1 MELFSM
7 GTGEILLILLVAL
20 LVWGPRRIVEV
31 GRTLGKIMGT
41 LKKVSFDLTTQI
53 TRELEEEKPKDSPP
67 KPKANDENKS
77 QAAQT
82 PDTAQPKD
90 TKPVSPEDS

>member
-1 MELFSM
+1 MEFFSM

-20 LVWGPRRIVEV
+20 LVWGPGRIVEV
-31 GRTLGKIMGT
+31 GRTLGRIMGT
-41 LKKVSFDLTTQI
+41 LKKASFDLTTQI

-77 QAAQT
+77 QETKIADSTQAT
-82 PDTAQPKD
+82 DTELVSPKD
-90 TKPVSPEDS
+90 